1 MNDKTIRQ
9 YLGAVKK
16 DVRCSAKRKR
26 VFLTELEA
34 ELREFA
40 QEMPDLTM
48 EQLTDA
54 FGTPQKQ
61 AQDFMETLD
70 AKEIKKAFSWKH
82 MILIAVVAV
91 VVVWLIAVVAMWFD
105 GHKQVNGYGKEYYV
119 DENSNRIE
127 ITEVLQD

>member
-16 DVRCSAKRKR
+16 DVCCSAKRKR

-70 AKEIKKAFSWKH
+70 AKEIKKAFGWKKVVLIG
-82 MILIAVVAV
+82 MILMLLIWGVVMVAV
-91 VVVWLIAVVAMWFD
+91 LIDSHVES
-105 GHKQVNGYGKEYYV
+105 HGYGVEAFEDDMSGV
-119 DENSNRIE
+119 SIISVEE
-127 ITEVLQD
+127 FT